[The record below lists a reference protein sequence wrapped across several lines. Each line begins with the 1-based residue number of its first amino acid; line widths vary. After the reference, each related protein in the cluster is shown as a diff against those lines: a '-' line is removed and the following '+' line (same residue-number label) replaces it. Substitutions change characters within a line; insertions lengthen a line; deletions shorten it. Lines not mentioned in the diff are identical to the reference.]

1 MYTGVVVRK
10 IFRLSCLWGLC
21 IYIRFCAGLH
31 PIAELIKRR
40 TVKCRSSDVE
50 NQLLPE
56 VAQLTFID
64 CSLLCFN
71 LFWSF
76 YSCFCAF
83 VCTVCFAGCHHF
95 GATNGR
101 SCRLFAREVCV
112 RGRRKQSACVCGR
125 VCVCVCVCGSV
136 SAALPCSMTSSVDDH
151 VTQYVIVAS
160 HRWQPASSTHLHQ
173 SAHQHWALPIPVHS
187 TCKLLLPRRRRSRR
201 RHNTNERAS
210 YYCANH
216 YRALNEHTHTHTH
229 THTYEQ
235 QKRQTTSELE

>member
-1 MYTGVVVRK
+1 LCVCVYCVLCWMSSLWCNK
-10 IFRLSCLWGLC
+10 WQKLS
-21 IYIRFCAGLH
+21 
-31 PIAELIKRR
+31 
-40 TVKCRSSDVE
+40 
-50 NQLLPE
+50 
-56 VAQLTFID
+56 
-64 CSLLCFN
+64 
-71 LFWSF
+71 
-76 YSCFCAF
+76 F
-83 VCTVCFAGCHHF
+83 VCSWSVCTWEEKAI
-95 GATNGR
+95 
-101 SCRLFAREVCV
+101 SVCV
-112 RGRRKQSACVCGR
+112 WAC

-229 THTYEQ
+229 THTRTNSRNDR
-235 QKRQTTSELE
+235 RQVSWSSQAARWRCVLQLLQPTEWPHDCSPAWHSHTDGSLYCQRCTFISPPSSNLIQCVLTDAGSPLCPHRT